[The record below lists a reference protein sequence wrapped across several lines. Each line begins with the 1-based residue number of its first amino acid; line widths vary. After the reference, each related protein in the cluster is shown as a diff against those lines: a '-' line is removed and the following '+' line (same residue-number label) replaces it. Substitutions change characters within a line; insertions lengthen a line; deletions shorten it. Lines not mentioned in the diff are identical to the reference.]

1 ARRLEDRDH
10 RRHRVRAGRLQG
22 RPGRREGPRPDRTRP
37 GRVGPPEVRGRC
49 APRAAGARHRVAG
62 PHPHLRGGRPGH
74 ARGGGGRRRDQPQRP
89 ARRRLP
95 LLRARRAVREH
106 HRLRRAD
113 HAHPDRSRRLLPER
127 EEPAAEQGAGP
138 AYPALQAA
146 RHGPGGSRAGGR
158 RRPPQPGPHRRPLRE
173 DPDLQLPGEPHL
185 GPPCRLQGVQPG
197 PGPGRRPRRGD
208 PGLRRRGLGRQ
219 AGRRVSPVP
228 TSGGPVNL
236 LLAEVAQ
243 ATQRLADAG
252 VPSPR
257 TDAEELAASVHGAKR
272 GELHTVPDS
281 DFDARYW
288 EVIARR
294 EAREPLQ
301 HITGHAYFR
310 YLELQVGPGV
320 FVPRPETESVVGW
333 AIDAVR
339 AMDVVEPCIVD
350 LCTGSGAIALALA
363 QEVPRSRVHAVEL
376 SEDALRWTRRNME
389 GSRVDLRQGDALT
402 AFPDLDG
409 QVDLVISNPPYIPLT
424 EWEYVAPEARDY
436 DPGLALF
443 SGED

>member
-1 ARRLEDRDH
+1 MGAT
-10 RRHRVRAGRLQG
+10 
-22 RPGRREGPRPDRTRP
+22 PKPR
-37 GRVGPPEVRGRC
+37 
-49 APRAAGARHRVAG
+49 
-62 PHPHLRGGRPGH
+62 
-74 ARGGGGRRRDQPQRP
+74 
-89 ARRRLP
+89 
-95 LLRARRAVREH
+95 
-106 HRLRRAD
+106 
-113 HAHPDRSRRLLPER
+113 
-127 EEPAAEQGAGP
+127 
-138 AYPALQAA
+138 
-146 RHGPGGSRAGGR
+146 
-158 RRPPQPGPHRRPLRE
+158 
-173 DPDLQLPGEPHL
+173 
-185 GPPCRLQGVQPG
+185 GV
-197 PGPGRRPRRGD
+197 
-208 PGLRRRGLGRQ
+208 
-219 AGRRVSPVP
+219 
-228 TSGGPVNL
+228 

-257 TDAEELAASVHGAKR
+257 NDAEELAAFVHGVKR
-272 GELHTVPDS
+272 GELHTVKDA

-339 AMDVVEPCIVD
+339 AMDVVEPLIVD

-376 SEDALRWTRRNME
+376 SEDALRWTRKNVE
-389 GSRVDLRQGDALT
+389 GSRVDLRQGDALE
-402 AFPDLDG
+402 AFRDLDG

-424 EWEYVAPEARDY
+424 EWEYVAPEARDH
-436 DPGLALF
+436 DPELALF
-443 SGED
+443 SGEDGLDLIRGIERTAHRLLRPGGVVVIEHADTQGGQVPWIFTEERGWADAADHPDLNNRPRFATARKAMP

>member
-1 ARRLEDRDH
+1 M
-10 RRHRVRAGRLQG
+10 QQ
-22 RPGRREGPRPDRTRP
+22 
-37 GRVGPPEVRGRC
+37 
-49 APRAAGARHRVAG
+49 
-62 PHPHLRGGRPGH
+62 HLGGRPPNP
-74 ARGGGGRRRDQPQRP
+74 RG
-89 ARRRLP
+89 
-95 LLRARRAVREH
+95 V
-106 HRLRRAD
+106 
-113 HAHPDRSRRLLPER
+113 
-127 EEPAAEQGAGP
+127 
-138 AYPALQAA
+138 
-146 RHGPGGSRAGGR
+146 
-158 RRPPQPGPHRRPLRE
+158 
-173 DPDLQLPGEPHL
+173 
-185 GPPCRLQGVQPG
+185 
-197 PGPGRRPRRGD
+197 
-208 PGLRRRGLGRQ
+208 
-219 AGRRVSPVP
+219 
-228 TSGGPVNL
+228 

-257 TDAEELAASVHGAKR
+257 NDAEELAAFVHGVKR
-272 GELHTVPDS
+272 GELHTVKDA

-339 AMDVVEPCIVD
+339 AMDVVEPMIVD

-376 SEDALRWTRRNME
+376 SEDALRWTRKNVE
-389 GSRVDLRQGDALT
+389 GSRVDLRQGDALE
-402 AFPDLDG
+402 AFRDLDG

-424 EWEYVAPEARDY
+424 EWEYVAPEARDH
-436 DPGLALF
+436 DPELALF
-443 SGED
+443 SGEDGLDLIRGIERTAHRLLRPGGVVVVEHADTQGGQVPWIFTEERGWADAADHPDLNNRPRFATARKAMP